1 MSKKLTNW
9 LVYGGG
15 VLFLLI
21 NVVAILTETYVLMAI
36 PFALAAVAAAFLHLD
51 KLMFFIVFA
60 TPLSVTLTDKS
71 FNVGLSLPT
80 EPLLA
85 GITALLFFRFVQR
98 GEVDLKVLRHPIT
111 VSILATIVWM
121 IITTITSERPD
132 VSIKY
137 VIARIW
143 FVVPFF
149 YLLSQMFKKEQN
161 IRTFYWLFLIPLCIA
176 GLYTMYQ
183 HAGNGF
189 SKESSVW
196 VMYPLFKEHTSY
208 GATLAMFFP
217 ISVYLV
223 LRKSEVWVRAAAFFL
238 FVVLTA
244 AIVLSFTRAAWISI
258 AGAGVVWLLIRYRV
272 NFNAL
277 VIAALVGLTMLYGY
291 REELFQKLEKNEQV
305 SSDDIG
311 EHVQSISNVSTDASN
326 LERINRWTSAFRMWK
341 ERPHTGWGP
350 GVYMFEYA
358 PFQKPHEK
366 TIIST
371 NSGNRGNAHSE
382 YIGPLAE
389 QGWPGL
395 VLVIVFVT
403 LLMVYGIRAYRR
415 AVSNE
420 VAYLSICATLG
431 LVTYFTHGFLNNF
444 LDMDKAAG
452 PVFAFTAVIVAT
464 DLFFRHP
471 TGRKQR

>member
-1 MSKKLTNW
+1 MNPKQQNW
-9 LVYGGG
+9 LIYGGG
-15 VLFLLI
+15 ALFLLI
-21 NVVAILTETYVLMAI
+21 NAIAIASETYVLMAV
-36 PFALAAVAAAFLHLD
+36 PFGLAILASAFLYLD
-51 KLMFFIVFA
+51 KLMLFVVFA
-60 TPLSVTLTDKS
+60 TPLSITLTDKS

-85 GITALLFFRFVQR
+85 GITALLAFRFIQS
-98 GEVDLKVLRHPIT
+98 GKVDLKVLRHPIS
-111 VSILATIVWM
+111 VVLGLSIFWM
-121 IITTITSERPD
+121 VITTITSERPD
-132 VSIKY
+132 ISLKY

-149 YLLSQMFKKEQN
+149 YLLTQLFKEEKK
-161 IRTFYWLFLIPLCIA
+161 IRWFFWLFLIPLCIA

-183 HAGNGF
+183 HSAHGF
-189 SKESSVW
+189 SKETSVW

-208 GATLAMFFP
+208 GAVLAMYFP
-217 ISVYLV
+217 ISVYFV
-223 LRKSEVWVRAAAFFL
+223 LRKDQLWVRAVASGL
-238 FVVLTA
+238 LLILTA
-244 AIVLSFTRAAWISI
+244 AIILSFTRAAWISI
-258 AGAGVVWLLIRYRV
+258 VAAGVVWFLVRYRV

-277 VIAALVGLTMLYGY
+277 VVVGLLGLTMLYGY
-291 REELFQKLEKNEQV
+291 RDQLFQKLERNEQV

-326 LERINRWTSAFRMWK
+326 LERINRWTSAMRMWK
-341 ERPHTGWGP
+341 ERPHLGWGP

-371 NSGNRGNAHSE
+371 NAGNRGNAHSE

-395 VLVIVFVT
+395 VLVLVFVT
-403 LLMVYGIRAYRR
+403 FLMVWGIRAYRR
-415 AVSNE
+415 AVTDDLG
-420 VAYLSICATLG
+420 YLAICATLG

-452 PVFAFTAVIVAT
+452 PVFGFTAVIVAI
-464 DLFFRHP
+464 DLFFRDSS
-471 TGRKQR
+471 GKKLR

>member
-1 MSKKLTNW
+1 MSKKLQNG
-9 LVYGGG
+9 LIYGGG
-15 VLFLLI
+15 ALF
-21 NVVAILTETYVLMAI
+21 MAI
-36 PFALAAVAAAFLHLD
+36 NAVALITENYLLMGIPFVLAVLAAAFLSLD
-51 KLMFFIVFA
+51 KLMLFVVFA
-60 TPLSVTLTDKS
+60 TPLSITLTDKS

-85 GITALLFFRFVQR
+85 GITALLFFKFIHNGR
-98 GEVDLKVLRHPIT
+98 VDLKVMRHPIS
-111 VSILATIVWM
+111 VAIVATIVWM
-121 IITTITSERPD
+121 LFTTITSERPD
-132 VSIKY
+132 ISIKY

-149 YLLSQMFKKEQN
+149 YLMTQIFKDERK
-161 IRTFYWLFLIPLCIA
+161 IRWFYWLFLIPLCIA
-176 GLYTMYQ
+176 GLYTMYV
-183 HAGNGF
+183 HAQYGF
-189 SKESSVW
+189 SKETSVW

-208 GATLAMFFP
+208 GAVLAMYFP
-217 ISVYLV
+217 ISVYFV
-223 LRKSEVWVRAAAFFL
+223 LRKDVLWLRGIALLL
-238 FVVLTA
+238 FVILSA

-258 AGAGVVWLLIRYRV
+258 VAAGVVWFLIRYRV

-277 VIAALVGLTMLYGY
+277 VLVALIGLGMTYSY
-291 REELFQKLEKNEQV
+291 RQEIFNQLEQNQQV
-305 SSDDIG
+305 SSDDLG

-326 LERINRWTSAFRMWK
+326 LERINRWTSAFRMWS
-341 ERPHTGWGP
+341 ERPHVGWGP

-371 NSGNRGNAHSE
+371 NAGNRGNAHSE

-389 QGWPGL
+389 MGWPGL
-395 VLVIVFVT
+395 LLVIVFVT
-403 LLMVYGIRAYRR
+403 FLMVYGIRSYRR
-415 AVSNE
+415 AKNDD
-420 VAYLSICATLG
+420 VAYLAICAMLG

-452 PVFAFTAVIVAT
+452 PVFGFAAVIVSI

-471 TGRKQR
+471 SGKKQR

>member
-1 MSKKLTNW
+1 MSKKLQNG
-9 LVYGGG
+9 LIYGGG
-15 VLFLLI
+15 ALF
-21 NVVAILTETYVLMAI
+21 MAI
-36 PFALAAVAAAFLHLD
+36 NAVALITENYLLMGIPFVLAVLAAAFLSLD
-51 KLMFFIVFA
+51 KLMLFVVFA
-60 TPLSVTLTDKS
+60 TPLSITLTDKS

-85 GITALLFFRFVQR
+85 GITALLFFKFIYNGR
-98 GEVDLKVLRHPIT
+98 VDLKVMRHPIS
-111 VSILATIVWM
+111 VAIVATIVWM
-121 IITTITSERPD
+121 LFTTITSERPD
-132 VSIKY
+132 ISIKY

-149 YLLSQMFKKEQN
+149 YLMTQIFKDERK
-161 IRTFYWLFLIPLCIA
+161 IRWFYWLFLIPLCIA
-176 GLYTMYQ
+176 GLYTMYV
-183 HAGNGF
+183 HAQYGF
-189 SKESSVW
+189 SKETSVW

-208 GATLAMFFP
+208 GAVLAMYFP
-217 ISVYLV
+217 ISVYFV
-223 LRKSEVWVRAAAFFL
+223 LRKDVLWLRGIALLL
-238 FVVLTA
+238 FVILSA

-258 AGAGVVWLLIRYRV
+258 VAAGVVWFLIRYRV

-277 VIAALVGLTMLYGY
+277 VLVALIGLGMTYSY
-291 REELFQKLEKNEQV
+291 RQEIFNQLEQNQQV
-305 SSDDIG
+305 SSDDLG

-326 LERINRWTSAFRMWK
+326 LERINRWTSAFRMWS
-341 ERPHTGWGP
+341 ERPHVGWGP

-371 NSGNRGNAHSE
+371 NAGNRGNAHSE

-389 QGWPGL
+389 MGWPGL
-395 VLVIVFVT
+395 LLVIVFVT
-403 LLMVYGIRAYRR
+403 FLMVYGIRSYRR
-415 AVSNE
+415 AKNDD
-420 VAYLSICATLG
+420 VAYLAICAMLG

-452 PVFAFTAVIVAT
+452 PVFGFAAVIVSI

-471 TGRKQR
+471 SGKKQR